1 MSNTLNWIRE
11 RIPEAAE
18 WQHELVS
25 NVIDSLYDDL
35 AQAKGSNDR
44 LRAENEAL
52 KADAERYRWLKMQSH
67 VTWAPPGR
75 AFTEGAGG
83 DHLDAAI
90 DALREGE

>member
-1 MSNTLNWIRE
+1 MSITLDWVLE
-11 RIPEAAE
+11 LIPEAEA
-18 WQHELVS
+18 WQHEIVAET
-25 NVIDSLYDDL
+25 I
-35 AQAKGSNDR
+35 DR
-44 LRAENEAL
+44 LRAQVEAL